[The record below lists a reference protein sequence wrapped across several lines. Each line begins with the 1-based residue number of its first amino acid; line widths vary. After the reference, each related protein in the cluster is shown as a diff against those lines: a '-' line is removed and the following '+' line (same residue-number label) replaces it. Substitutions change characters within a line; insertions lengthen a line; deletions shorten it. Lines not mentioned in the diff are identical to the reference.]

1 MAKES
6 RFAEI
11 YRQQLMKDKG
21 ILGAFASTASERGK
35 EMTDLRRLLPKSGIT
50 GAISQ
55 RIFGKA
61 YRSGTSS
68 GVTEKADSARI
79 SRVDMNSQLTAR
91 NTSVLPAMAREMN
104 LTRLNMQ
111 KLVKLS
117 GGTPSRTS
125 TLKDTTLKKE
135 STSVIGKTV
144 GGIGSAAGGILGGLG
159 NIAGGILSMGGSLLV
174 GTASLTGSL
183 IGGLGSMVGGMFGG
197 IFRVIGGILSVGGP
211 FGILLM
217 IGAASLIKAIY
228 DNFDFKSLG
237 NLFGNTFD
245 AISKSLKSFFGIDG
259 EDGNKSFLQMIAEK
273 LDSFFGTTKFTES
286 LNYISQKLKEV
297 ADELE
302 FQIKSVYV
310 TITNHAI
317 AAFKSFSDI
326 MIAVGKDMRGIV
338 LSWFDENRPEIYAVL
353 GAGAGAIGGPK
364 AMALGAAA
372 GVALGKMEKEIQ
384 QSPEARA
391 EAIRLLEQQIA
402 ADEKALE
409 MKRYGGAYISK
420 DQLERRLASNKILLE
435 AKKAEI
441 DYRLS
446 NRITN
451 LSESSQNLVSVYE
464 KNLAQSQQQNPQPT
478 RPTKTTAGDTSKLTR
493 IRRTTEEYRNLS
505 ERISKTES
513 GGNYEA
519 MYPNTT
525 LPGATQMTIAEVAA
539 KAKGAVGKY
548 QNMPQFL
555 IERARDS
562 GLDPN
567 KDLYSPQNQEI
578 IQENLLRENL
588 KILEKAGVEATDEN
602 LYWAHRIG
610 AGGVIKAMREWE
622 KDSSKTL
629 AEIFPKYA
637 SQNPDLRN
645 VTSSNFVS
653 SGIGML
659 DNRRIASIPKMT
671 PTSAQSTNNEV
682 TLKDMLAA
690 IPEIFD
696 VLVRSVEQTNKN
708 VQNLSTATQLMSQQ
722 NQDKVSSVNPYFPEI
737 TLEHMA
743 LATTRA

>member
-1 MAKES
+1 MARES

-21 ILGAFASTASERGK
+21 IFGAFASTASERAK
-35 EMTDLRRLLPKSGIT
+35 ERADLRRLLPKSGIT

-55 RIFGKA
+55 RIFGKP

-91 NTSVLPAMAREMN
+91 NTSVLPAMAKEMN
-104 LTRLNMQ
+104 LTRLNIQ
-111 KLVKLS
+111 KLVRLA
-117 GGTPSRTS
+117 GGTPSKTS
-125 TLKDTTLKKE
+125 TSAVKFKDRFSNE
-135 STSVIGKTV
+135 SSTPTV
-144 GGIGSAAGGILGGLG
+144 GKPSSNLFGGLG
-159 NIAGGILSMGGSLLV
+159 NVASGIFNLGGGLLGGA
-174 GTASLTGSL
+174 ASLTGSL

-217 IGAASLIKAIY
+217 IGAASLMKAIY

-259 EDGNKSFLQMIAEK
+259 EDSDKSFLQMIAEK

-326 MIAVGKDMRGIV
+326 MIAVGQDIKGIV
-338 LSWFDENRPEIYAVL
+338 LSWFDSNKVSIYSAL
-353 GAGAGAIGGPK
+353 GAGAGALGGPK
-364 AMALGAAA
+364 GIAAGAAA
-372 GVALGKMEKEIQ
+372 GAAIAMVEQREESGGEIDKIAL
-384 QSPEARA
+384 AN
-391 EAIRLLEQQIA
+391 L
-402 ADEKALE
+402 EKAVKEGTRPGTLE
-409 MKRYGGAYISK
+409 SDKKRIEELKKRISERESKFYSGNVKDLVGG
-420 DQLERRLASNKILLE
+420 QQNILNM
-435 AKKAEI
+435 
-441 DYRLS
+441 Y
-446 NRITN
+446 
-451 LSESSQNLVSVYE
+451 Q
-464 KNLAQSQQQNPQPT
+464 KNLAEAQQQNPQPT
-478 RPTKTTAGDTSKLTR
+478 RPTKTTEMAAEDTSKLTR
-493 IRRTTEEYRNLS
+493 IRRTTEEYRKLS

-555 IERARDS
+555 VERARDS

-645 VTSSNFVS
+645 VTSSNFAS
-653 SGIGML
+653 SGTGML
-659 DNRRIASIPKMT
+659 DNRRIASSPKA
-671 PTSAQSTNNEV
+671 PSQPERKEPSYIES
-682 TLKDMLAA
+682 LLAA
-690 IPEIFD
+690 IPELFEIIA
-696 VLVRSVEQTNKN
+696 RSAEQTNAQISGLSNVTKTIAEQNKN
-708 VQNLSTATQLMSQQ
+708 Q
-722 NQDKVSSVNPYFPEI
+722 VSSVNPNYPDVS
-737 TLEHMA
+737 LEHMA
-743 LATTRA
+743 LIATKST